1 MYVDLLNLKSVNL
14 QFYLPRYSVSINKME
29 EITTI
34 LRQSNEVLGT
44 IDLNIA
50 NNFVNIASGIQND
63 ITFFQNDN
71 TDKIMVQH
79 CVAKNATSDD
89 NIFYFWKL
97 F

>member
-1 MYVDLLNLKSVNL
+1 
-14 QFYLPRYSVSINKME
+14 ME

-71 TDKIMVQH
+71 TDKIM
-79 CVAKNATSDD
+79 KDS
-89 NIFYFWKL
+89 FWIGLYPGMTIEKIEYMIKTIKQ
-97 F
+97 FINQQEK

>member
-1 MYVDLLNLKSVNL
+1 
-14 QFYLPRYSVSINKME
+14 ME

-71 TDKIMVQH
+71 TDKIMV
-79 CVAKNATSDD
+79 
-89 NIFYFWKL
+89 
-97 F
+97 